1 MIQGT
6 GEAKLRHRRA
16 GSKDVRGLAAVIVFM
31 KRSVM
36 NLVFCSF
43 LAVPVLAQGPFCNQF
58 LVPVPLGEHSGA
70 NGSLWSNELWIRND
84 ADSPRLVT
92 QRTCVQNFHGCQFVS
107 VSDTMPPRS
116 TMKLIP
122 LPGSEDIVDG
132 QFVYVD
138 DPTDMFFGLRT
149 RDMNTTSAGRH
160 LNSGGVIENRKETAA
175 TLECPGRPPISIHAP
190 CLCV

>member
-1 MIQGT
+1 
-6 GEAKLRHRRA
+6 
-16 GSKDVRGLAAVIVFM
+16 
-31 KRSVM
+31 M